1 MKYSNLG
8 LWDPIVNPDY
18 VLPSINTKLHSL
30 NKEIVLEIPS
40 DLETQKKPSNVIN
53 RSDEVRILSYN
64 L

>member
-8 LWDPIVNPDY
+8 MWDPLVNPDY
-18 VLPSINTKLHSL
+18 VLPSINTKLHLL
-30 NKEIVLEIPS
+30 NKDINLEIPL
-40 DLETQKKPSNVIN
+40 DLETQKKASNVID